1 MNNSFQQIQKLKN
14 KDYEILKLYYEF
26 LIDILNDKEKAN
38 KLKSICEKL
47 MI

>member
-14 KDYEILKLYYEF
+14 NDYEILKLYYEF
-26 LIDILNDKEKAN
+26 LIDVLNDKEKAN
-38 KLKSICEKL
+38 KLKSIYEIL